1 MDEQLELFDFDYAE
15 QRWISYLDNWKEFND
30 DNSK

>member
-15 QRWISYLDNWKEFND
+15 HRWVSYLENWKEFND
-30 DNSK
+30 NSK